1 MNARVRTWVWVGLA
15 VASVLGTTAGW
26 ADDSAQDAQALAAIQ
41 DGMQVQIDYTLTV
54 DGNTV
59 DSSEGRGPLSY
70 TPGQG
75 QLIPG
80 LERQL
85 MGLRAGDMRELTVSP
100 EDGYGAIDPE
110 AFIEVPKAQ
119 LPPDVTPEVGM
130 MLRGTNPDGQP
141 FSATI
146 SKIGEQTVT
155 LDLNHPLAGK
165 TLHFNVKV
173 VTVTTST

>member
-1 MNARVRTWVWVGLA
+1 MNARARTWVWAGLA
-15 VASVLGTTAGW
+15 VASVLGATVGW
-26 ADDSAQDAQALAAIQ
+26 AEPSAQDAQAPSAIQ

-59 DSSEGRGPLSY
+59 DSSEGRGPLSF

-85 MGLRAGDMRELTVSP
+85 MGLKAGDVRELTVTP

-110 AFIEVPKAQ
+110 AFIEVPKTQ
-119 LPPDVTPEVGM
+119 LPADVTPEVGM
-130 MLRGTNPDGQP
+130 MLRGIHPDGQP
-141 FSATI
+141 FSAMISTI
-146 SKIGEQTVT
+146 GDQTVT

-173 VTVTTST
+173 VTVTTPT